1 MINLTFL
8 KFFPICGSKPYI
20 SSTNGR
26 RTTRFQK
33 RKRYRDNW
41 WKKLEGQENIALG
54 FIDLEKANNIVLREM
69 AMATLRWMGVPEA
82 EVMMVE
88 GTYEETKGRVVCGL
102 GISEE
107 FMVDV
112 SLRQRSGLSALLFT
126 AVVEMIIRKT
136 SMKDM
141 YADDLAVV
149 VDSETDLQ
157 EQLVE
162 WKDIVAYVD

>member
-8 KFFPICGSKPYI
+8 KFFPVCSYKPNIC
-20 SSTNGR
+20 STNGR

-82 EVMMVE
+82 EVRMVE
-88 GTYEETKGRVVCGL
+88 EDKR
-102 GISEE
+102 
-107 FMVDV
+107 
-112 SLRQRSGLSALLFT
+112 
-126 AVVEMIIRKT
+126 
-136 SMKDM
+136 
-141 YADDLAVV
+141 
-149 VDSETDLQ
+149 
-157 EQLVE
+157 
-162 WKDIVAYVD
+162 